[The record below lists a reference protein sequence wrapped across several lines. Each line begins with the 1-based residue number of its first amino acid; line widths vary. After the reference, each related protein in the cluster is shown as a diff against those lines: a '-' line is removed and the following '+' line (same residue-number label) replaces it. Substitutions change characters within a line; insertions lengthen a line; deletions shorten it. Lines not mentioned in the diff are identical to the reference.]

1 MRETLPK
8 DTVLPGN
15 YVVEGVVGEGQVRT
29 VYAVRNAEGQ
39 RLAAH
44 LLHED
49 LVEDLGEWFENTAIL
64 NRTLEHPNLVQT
76 HAVAY
81 LDNRPLV
88 LTELLQGE
96 TLAEILVSRTRAMPL
111 DEVARIVS
119 ALAGALEHLH
129 SHAPPVVHRAL
140 TPENLFFADPDAR
153 VKLLEV
159 GSASRT
165 RFPPSRPG
173 YRSPEESAGVENL
186 SPAADVFSLSTLVY
200 ELLTGRPAFPGDGP
214 AVLDAL
220 RGGARPRVSD
230 HRDDVDPEVDA
241 VILRAWALS
250 PEARQPSVR
259 AFAEALSLALQAS
272 LSNPSRAP
280 RVADDPTDKVS
291 KPQDGPPVPRKRP
304 ALSPSDEMPTMKFV
318 ALGPSGT
325 PVMMALH
332 EGLST
337 ARAAAPTAGSA
348 APSAVKTPASG
359 QAPLVPR
366 PPQASG
372 APARLAPTTVPR
384 AAGGVGL
391 AIPKAPKVPRN
402 GAAQA
407 DEAEPFDDPTEITQK
422 EVPTAPPPARIEPA
436 APTPTAAPLTTAS
449 GDSGPRPAAR
459 EETSAQEPAKE
470 VQGPARE
477 EPREVILV
485 SAAPEVLEA
494 GRAPAQPEATVGA
507 VPAEA
512 PGKSSAPLSEAAVPS
527 KAPVP
532 SVPAPRAW
540 PSITETDDEDLAPR
554 GSRSVRP
561 GERTE
566 AITIPPP
573 VGYHRPVERSP
584 AVVAAWILANAI
596 VIAGIAHALAW
607 GVAQRQPAEVVHTPP
622 TVVQLPAPVCAPCA
636 ACPVHVPAVSPT
648 STPLTATQGLGGGA
662 AAVPHPAVGVAVRP
676 GVLRPGVVRPPVRR
690 AP

>member
-49 LVEDLGEWFENTAIL
+49 LLEDLGEWFENTAIL

-81 LDNRPLV
+81 LGNRPLV

-111 DEVARIVS
+111 DEVARIVK
-119 ALAGALEHLH
+119 ALGSALEHLH
-129 SHAPPVVHRAL
+129 GRSPPVVHRAL
-140 TPENLFFADPDAR
+140 TPENLFLADPDAR

-165 RFPPSRPG
+165 RFPPGRPG
-173 YRSPEESAGVENL
+173 YRSPEETAGVENL
-186 SPAADVFSLSTLVY
+186 SAAADVFSLGTLVY

-214 AVLDAL
+214 AVLDAI

-250 PEARQPSVR
+250 PEARHPSAGV
-259 AFAEALSLALQAS
+259 FAEALAVSLQAS
-272 LSNPSRAP
+272 LSNPARAG
-280 RVADDPTDKVS
+280 RVPDEPTDKVS
-291 KPQDGPPVPRKRP
+291 KPDVGPPVPKKRP
-304 ALSPSDEMPTMKFV
+304 AMSPSDEMPTMKFV

-332 EGLST
+332 EGLAP
-337 ARAAAPTAGSA
+337 ARV
-348 APSAVKTPASG
+348 APSSTLAGVAPASVRTPPSG
-359 QAPLVPR
+359 VAPLTPK
-366 PPQASG
+366 PPQAAAG
-372 APARLAPTTVPR
+372 PARLAPTTVPR
-384 AAGGVGL
+384 TGSSAGL

-402 GAAQA
+402 GAVRA
-407 DEAEPFDDPTEITQK
+407 DEPEPFDDPTEITQK
-422 EVPTAPPPARIEPA
+422 EVPTAPPPAKIEPA
-436 APTPTAAPLTTAS
+436 AATPAPPPMPSQAAS
-449 GDSGPRPAAR
+449 GDSGPRPAAGR
-459 EETSAQEPAKE
+459 EEAPPAAQASSEAPTPTPVTPPLVIPSQVTPPA
-470 VQGPARE
+470 

-494 GRAPAQPEATVGA
+494 SKAAPEPASAPVIAQPVAQA
-507 VPAEA
+507 
-512 PGKSSAPLSEAAVPS
+512 
-527 KAPVP
+527 
-532 SVPAPRAW
+532 APRAW
-540 PSITETDDEDLAPR
+540 PSITDTDDEDLPPR
-554 GSRSVRP
+554 GARSARP

-573 VGYHRPVERSP
+573 SYLQRPAERSP

-607 GVAQRQPAEVVHTPP
+607 GVALRQPAEVVHTPP

-636 ACPVHVPAVSPT
+636 ACPSSAAVTSPSASGPAA
-648 STPLTATQGLGGGA
+648 PLAAATAAPGAPRPLVGA
-662 AAVPHPAVGVAVRP
+662 AARP
-676 GVLRPGVVRPPVRR
+676 GLARPGLVARPPLRR